1 MTLKSLLESAQA
13 APPEHRIEWRDAI
26 AAHGA
31 SAVEG
36 VRPWLADPGL
46 AAFAVR
52 VIERAGVNGEA
63 QLAGKVLRAARLLVP
78 EEVAPDVAWSL
89 ERLKAAARPSSP
101 TPAAPAAPA
110 SIRRAPAQPAPA
122 ARRRPR

>member
-1 MTLKSLLESAQA
+1 MTLASLLESAQA
-13 APPEHRIEWRDAI
+13 ASPEHRIEWRDAI

-36 VRPWLADPGL
+36 VRPWLASPSL

-63 QLAGKVLRAARLLVP
+63 RLAGKVLRASRLLVP
-78 EEVAPDVAWSL
+78 DEVAPDIAWSL
-89 ERLKAAARPSSP
+89 ERLKAARPSTAAP
-101 TPAAPAAPA
+101 VAPAAPA
-110 SIRRAPAQPAPA
+110 PVRQAPARSAQA